1 MSVTFQTVHRS
12 SWSDKGCSIPG
23 GMTTAQGVGPTWN
36 GMNFPR
42 ERGVIRCT
50 LPLLFTWDSP
60 YLHYTAIQE
69 NSKYPENFL
78 RSIGE
83 AVQLETEPIGIAAKI
98 RSNRILGEY
107 LCAFFGYVRL
117 YRRTW
122 KSVSIL
128 PGCAISG
135 EINSREREPFRMIQT
150 PKRGARN
157 LVLRIIWPYEL
168 KNCYLENGKM
178 DYDVKF

>member
-50 LPLLFTWDSP
+50 LPLLLTWDSL

-69 NSKYPENFL
+69 NSKYPEKFFKKHW
-78 RSIGE
+78 G
-83 AVQLETEPIGIAAKI
+83 AVQLETEPIGIAANTI
-98 RSNRILGEY
+98 ESYFGRISMCFFLDTWDFIAGLGN
-107 LCAFFGYVRL
+107 L
-117 YRRTW
+117 
-122 KSVSIL
+122 SVS
-128 PGCAISG
+128 CQVAQSVA

>member
-12 SWSDKGCSIPG
+12 SWSDKGCFIPG

-42 ERGVIRCT
+42 ERGVIRHT
-50 LPLLFTWDSP
+50 LSLLFTWDSP

-83 AVQLETEPIGIAAKI
+83 TVRQEMVAAGEFLTYQDASGTARLIPSTSSALLWFSKCNAPTLRRAPEGAFCGHLSFRI
-98 RSNRILGEY
+98 WLIKKDSLFLKQRLSFYYYDRS
-107 LCAFFGYVRL
+107 FRL
-117 YRRTW
+117 S
-122 KSVSIL
+122 K
-128 PGCAISG
+128 
-135 EINSREREPFRMIQT
+135 
-150 PKRGARN
+150 
-157 LVLRIIWPYEL
+157 
-168 KNCYLENGKM
+168 
-178 DYDVKF
+178 